1 MRISVTQ
8 RDIDRGEQ
16 YSPQDCPIARAARRH
31 FRDVSVVWD
40 ALLATGQLRPGP
52 SPLAGWFE
60 LPDEA
65 KEFIRAF
72 DDGEDVHPFTFELG
86 EA

>member
-1 MRISVTQ
+1 MRINVTR

-16 YSPQDCPIARAARRH
+16 YSPEDCPIARAARRH
-31 FRDVSVVWD
+31 FRDVSVAWD
-40 ALLATGQLRPGP
+40 ALLAAGQLRPG
-52 SPLAGWFE
+52 SSLEVRFE

-72 DDGEDVHPFTFELG
+72 DDGEDVHPFTFELR